1 MRRIT
6 VPTVQAG
13 YAIGVDLGGTKI
25 LAGVVARDGSVVRRY
40 ERPSPQDSQEHVLAE
55 LDAVVS
61 ELLDDS
67 VAAVGFGA
75 PSPIDQA
82 SGVVVRCVNLPLENA
97 PLRDRMRERF
107 GIPVGL
113 DNDANAAAIGE
124 WRAGAGRGEDD
135 LVMLTL
141 GTGVGGGVI
150 SGGRPFRGRNGVGAE
165 LGHAVIVHGGRP
177 CQGAC
182 TGHGHLE
189 SYVSGKAATA
199 AARET
204 FGPSADAHRLVR
216 LANEGDAKAKQFLED
231 VAGYLGSAIGSF
243 VNVFAPKLVVLGGGF
258 GVAAFD
264 HLRGPAEEV
273 ARREAL
279 EPMRSAVRLAK
290 AELGTAAGLIG
301 AAFVGFEALDAAGE
315 LAEF

>member
-1 MRRIT
+1 
-6 VPTVQAG
+6 V
-13 YAIGVDLGGTKI
+13 
-25 LAGVVARDGSVVRRY
+25 
-40 ERPSPQDSQEHVLAE
+40 
-55 LDAVVS
+55 

-67 VAAVGFGA
+67 VVAIGFGV

-82 SGVVVRCVNLPLENA
+82 RGVVVRCVNLPLEDA
-97 PLRDRMRERF
+97 PLRDHMRERF

-124 WRAGAGRGEDD
+124 WRAGAGRGEED
-135 LVMLTL
+135 LVILTL

-150 SGGRPFRGRNGVGAE
+150 AGGKPFRGRYGAGAE
-165 LGHAVIVHGGRP
+165 LGHVVIVHDGRP

-189 SYVSGKAATA
+189 AYVSGKAATTRA
-199 AARET
+199 QEV
-204 FGPSADAHRLVR
+204 FGSSADAHRLVR
-216 LANEGDAKAKQFLED
+216 LADEGDAEARELLTD
-231 VAGYLGSAIGSF
+231 MGRHLGSGIGSF
-243 VNVFAPKLVVLGGGF
+243 VNVFGPQLIVLGGGF

-264 HLRGPAEEV
+264 YLADPAEEV

-279 EPMRSAVRLAK
+279 EPMRSTARLAK

-301 AAFVGFEALDAAGE
+301 AAFVGFEALDTA
-315 LAEF
+315 

>member
-1 MRRIT
+1 MRGIT

-13 YAIGVDLGGTKI
+13 HAIGVDLGGTKI
-25 LAGVVARDGSVVRRY
+25 LAGVVNRDGTVVRRH

-55 LDAVVS
+55 LEAAVA
-61 ELLDDS
+61 ELLDES

-75 PSPIDQA
+75 PSPIDQEN
-82 SGVVVRCVNLPLENA
+82 GVVVRPVNLPLENA

-107 GIPVGL
+107 GRPVGL

-135 LVMLTL
+135 LMMLTL

-150 SGGRPFRGRNGVGAE
+150 SGGKPFRGRNGLGAE
-165 LGHAVIVHGGRP
+165 LGHVVIVHRGRP

-182 TGHGHLE
+182 TGRGHLE
-189 SYVSGKAATA
+189 AYVSGNAATA
-199 AARET
+199 AAREA

-216 LANEGDAKAKQFLED
+216 LANEGNAQARELLEE

-243 VNVFAPKLVVLGGGF
+243 VNVFAPQLVLLGGGF

-264 HLRGPAEEV
+264 YLRGPAEEV

-279 EPMRSAVRLAK
+279 EPMRSSVRLAK
-290 AELGTAAGLIG
+290 AELGTAAGFIG
-301 AAFVGFEALDAAGE
+301 AAFVAFEALDTV
-315 LAEF
+315 

>member
-13 YAIGVDLGGTKI
+13 HAIGVDLGGTKI
-25 LAGVVARDGSVVRRY
+25 LAGVVSRDGHVARRH
-40 ERPSPQDSQEHVLAE
+40 ERPTPQDSQEHVLAE
-55 LDAVVS
+55 LEAAVA
-61 ELLDDS
+61 ELLDES

-75 PSPIDQA
+75 PSPIDQEH
-82 SGVVVRCVNLPLENA
+82 GVVVHCVNLPLEDA
-97 PLRDRMRERF
+97 PLRDRMHERF
-107 GIPVGL
+107 GLPVGL

-135 LVMLTL
+135 LVMVTL

-150 SGGRPFRGRNGVGAE
+150 SGGKPFRGRNGVGAE
-165 LGHAVIVHGGRP
+165 LGHVVIVDGGRP

-189 SYVSGKAATA
+189 AYVSGSAATA
-199 AARET
+199 AAREA

-216 LANEGDAKAKQFLED
+216 LANEGDAKAKELLEE
-231 VAGYLGSAIGSF
+231 VARYLGSGIGSF
-243 VNVFAPKLVVLGGGF
+243 VNVFAPQLVVLGGGF

-264 HLRGPAEEV
+264 YLRGPAEEV
-273 ARREAL
+273 ARQEAL
-279 EPMRSAVRLAK
+279 EPMRGSVRLAK

-301 AAFVGFEALDAAGE
+301 AAFVGFEALDAA
-315 LAEF
+315 